1 MKLTNLKKEFRR
13 FVGLIL
19 AVVMLISSVPPVYAG
34 EVATGA
40 GSAVVLQENDE
51 GLQSSPTPEEEPAV
65 NGENKDIENNGDE
78 ESQGSIIPEDGA
90 EDPGSE
96 TTSETN
102 EDTSENNGDEE
113 SRGSIVQEDGAE
125 NPPSEITT
133 EANEEILSDEPDV
146 VPNPVQIYSM
156 SLAGDYKDGT
166 YEGTGQGRNGDI
178 VVAVTIANNTIT
190 EIEVI
195 SQQETPSY
203 WQKALAL
210 VDTIKDANSTDVDSV
225 SSATLSSEGIKE
237 AVNNALAKALK
248 TVFESGDGSKDN
260 PYEVKTAE
268 QLTGFANEVN
278 NGNDYQGKYII
289 LSDDIDLSGQEWIP
303 IGVTGPG
310 FSGTFNGAGKTVQ
323 GLTIKNGTAQYA
335 GLFGQLGT
343 GARISDLELTNVDI
357 STSVVE
363 ATYDSNVGS
372 IAGSTAADVVINNCR
387 IDGKVAASAS
397 NKISRAGGVVG
408 FLGQENVVANCYT
421 DVAVTAHSATSIANA
436 GGIAGV
442 SGNKCVIVNAA
453 ALGDVSARADGKS
466 LSVAGGIL
474 GTHAGTAYNVYAL
487 GEVTSESADEA
498 KHLAGGISGMVT
510 PNTALINA
518 YYNDQNAQGFM
529 TATPTVAIGY
539 EENVRAL
546 GQGDM
551 SSPGFAE
558 GLNNGLKKASLSAA
572 AAAVAAA
579 NKPNMGDLQSAA
591 GSVKFY
597 AWEPA
602 GGKVVL
608 ANRFFVDDTV
618 NTAIFESGQGT
629 AEDPFIIKTEQQ
641 LRDFAKSLSDDM
653 TYAGIYI
660 ALAGDIDVSSEQW
673 TPIGLGHYDFRGV
686 FDGKG
691 HAIKNMSIGSR
702 NNSYEEPIGDAN
714 DAGKMTTFY
723 GLFGVIGENGVVK
736 NLGIENATVSV
747 KREGICYAGLLAGVT
762 DKSYI
767 DSCYATGYVYS
778 ETTHPLK
785 TESSERINAWAGGL
799 IGMTVRGGI
808 INSWTDAEVYCTA
821 VGGLAESGAF
831 IGMSNRSVVAN
842 CLALGDAG
850 GRARR
855 DNGYEGA
862 PAVSSFIGVN
872 GGKMA
877 NCYSVGN
884 MKADSFSQYVG
895 SITGWAT
902 GIARQFVSYYN
913 SDAVQNNNGTINK
926 PVLDVGFLVSAGVN
940 DEGEPYDGTYHVG
953 ILPKSSAELKSQAFA
968 DLLNANHNAFPLDIV
983 NGVSSNIGEQNAM
996 GLPDFMKLKAW
1007 QLVGGIVLPVG
1018 EPVATTYKD
1027 MTPNFEPNKLDMAD
1041 GTYYGRK
1048 EGPSGKDIYV
1058 EIKVEKSRIEDI
1070 RVTEHGEGAALE
1082 EVRTNVIQAVVASQN
1097 YAVEDND
1104 SDIVKAL
1111 KGAIATAAQK
1121 AAKRD
1126 QTGYGKVD
1134 PSIFAGGNGTETKP
1148 YLIKTADQLR
1158 AFAASVNADEH
1169 YEGQFI
1175 KLDSDISLAGM
1186 NWLPVGGSGA
1196 YGFRGTFDGN
1206 NKVIR
1211 HMTIG
1216 SAAAPEE
1223 YCKSVGLFANLEAA
1237 KIKNLGLENAAV
1249 YLKYMEDDQIA
1260 YAGLL
1265 AGYVA
1270 ENAGDGGY
1278 IDFCYAKGKINTFT
1292 AKQNDSGGLVGGINR
1307 GTIANS
1313 YADVTIDA
1321 RSRDNYS
1328 YAGGLVGLPNRAAVI
1343 NNYAFGSI
1351 NGAGNGARVTIGG
1364 IAGLNAGVAVNN
1376 FANVSLISENTT
1388 EDIGGF
1394 TGRTTGISY
1403 IEQGYYNTGAKQV
1416 SGKAVI
1422 SPAKGVGRIVAGN
1435 DYGKGTVIALEGKAL
1450 SELRSKDLADRL
1462 NANKNDSA
1470 LMARANAVLDGF
1482 GSKIAPNVTLRDW
1495 AYSSK
1500 EQAVIFKDRIVSSP
1514 GSGGRGS
1521 SGRSSSDSNTDEK
1534 DTAAEDKKETNNG
1547 SAVSPAEAAAKLF
1560 PDVNNHWAATVIG
1573 KAVDRKL
1580 FAGVGP
1586 QSFAPDSTMTRE
1598 MFVAVLRNLANA
1610 EIVEPVN
1617 FKDVEKNS
1625 WYAGSV
1631 GWANQTGI
1639 VSGISSEEFG
1649 VGKAV
1654 TREQIAVMLYNLAKA
1669 KGLQMSEEGN
1679 VGFADQASIS
1689 DWARTAVTAMANEGI
1704 IRGRDNGS
1712 FDPQGQAT
1720 RAEAAAMTVNFMER
1734 YGL

>member
-1 MKLTNLKKEFRR
+1 MKLTNLKKELRR

-19 AVVMLISSVPPVYAG
+19 AVVIVISSVAPVYAE
-34 EVATGA
+34 EVET
-40 GSAVVLQENDE
+40 GSAVVLQENDAGE
-51 GLQSSPTPEEEPAV
+51 QNSPTPEKEPTV
-65 NGENKDIENNGDE
+65 SDENKDTIENKGDE
-78 ESQGSIIPEDGA
+78 ESQSSIMP
-90 EDPGSE
+90 
-96 TTSETN
+96 
-102 EDTSENNGDEE
+102 
-113 SRGSIVQEDGAE
+113 EDGAE
-125 NPPSEITT
+125 NPPSERTT
-133 EANEEILSDEPDV
+133 ESNEEILSDEPDV
-146 VPNPVQIYSM
+146 VPNLVQIQSTA
-156 SLAGDYKDGT
+156 LDGDYKDGT
-166 YEGTGQGRNGDI
+166 YEGTGRGRNGNI
-178 VVAVTIANNTIT
+178 VVEVTIANNAMTK
-190 EIEVI
+190 IEVI

-210 VDTIKDANSTDVDSV
+210 VDTIKDANSTNVDGV
-225 SSATLSSEGIKE
+225 SSATVSSDGIKE
-237 AVNNALAKALK
+237 AVNNALAKALQ
-248 TVFESGDGSKDN
+248 TVFESGDGSKNN
-260 PYEVKTAE
+260 PYEIKTAE

-278 NGNDYQGKYII
+278 NGNAYQGKYIT
-289 LSDDIDLSGQEWIP
+289 LSDDIDLSGQEWLP
-303 IGVTGPG
+303 IGITGAG

-335 GLFGQLGT
+335 GLFGQVGT
-343 GARISDLELTNVDI
+343 GARISDLALTQVDI
-357 STSVVE
+357 ATSVVE
-363 ATYDSNVGS
+363 ATYASYAGS
-372 IAGSTAADVVINNCR
+372 IAGSTATDVVINNCR

-397 NKISRAGGVVG
+397 GNNKGSWAGGVVG
-408 FLGQENVVANCYT
+408 SLGQANVVTNCYT
-421 DVAVTAHSATSIANA
+421 DVAVTAHSANGTAFA

-442 SGNKCVIVNAA
+442 SGNRCVVVNAA
-453 ALGDVSARADGKS
+453 ALGDVAARTAGKS

-487 GEVTSESADEA
+487 GEATSESADEA
-498 KHLAGGISGMVT
+498 KRLTGGISGMIT
-510 PNTALINA
+510 ANTALINA
-518 YYNDQNAQGFM
+518 YYNDQNSQGFM
-529 TATPTVAIGY
+529 TATSSITGY
-539 EENVRAL
+539 ITDNLQAVQ
-546 GQGDM
+546 QGDM
-551 SSPGFAE
+551 SSISFAE
-558 GLNNGLKKASLSAA
+558 GLNNGLKKASLAA
-572 AAAVAAA
+572 AAALIAAA
-579 NKPNMGDLQSAA
+579 NKTNMGDLPSAA
-591 GSVKFY
+591 GSIKFY
-597 AWEPA
+597 AWEP
-602 GGKVVL
+602 GSGKVVL
-608 ANRFFVDDTV
+608 AKQFFTENI
-618 NTAIFESGQGT
+618 NTAIFASGQGT
-629 AEDPFIIKTEQQ
+629 AEDPFILKTEQQ
-641 LRDFAKSLSDDM
+641 LRDFAKSLSDDV

-660 ALAGDIDVSSEQW
+660 ALDGDIDVSSEQW
-673 TPIGLGHYDFRGV
+673 TPIGLGHYDFCGI
-686 FDGKG
+686 FDGQG
-691 HAIKNMSIGSR
+691 HVIKDMFIGSK
-702 NNSYEEPIGDAN
+702 NNSYEEPIGDTN
-714 DAGKMTTFY
+714 DTSKMTTFY
-723 GLFGVIGENGVVK
+723 GLFGVIGKNGVVK

-747 KREGICYAGLLAGVT
+747 KREGVCYAGLLAGVT
-762 DKSYI
+762 DESYM

-850 GRARR
+850 GRASR

-877 NCYSVGN
+877 NCYSLGN

-1007 QLVGGIVLPVG
+1007 QLVDGIVLPVG
-1018 EPVATTYKD
+1018 GPVAITYKD
-1027 MTPNFEPNKLDMAD
+1027 MTPNFEPNKLAMAD
-1041 GTYYGRK
+1041 GTYYGR
-1048 EGPSGKDIYV
+1048 ERRPSGKDIYV
-1058 EIKVEKSRIEDI
+1058 EIKVEKSRIVDI
-1070 RVTEHGEGAALE
+1070 RVTEHGEGAALDN
-1082 EVRTNVIQAVVASQN
+1082 VKADVIQAVIASQN
-1097 YAVEDND
+1097 YAKENND
-1104 SDIVKAL
+1104 SDLVKAL

-1126 QTGYGKVD
+1126 QTGYGEVD
-1134 PSIFAGGNGTETKP
+1134 SSIFAAGNGTETSP
-1148 YLIKTADQLR
+1148 YLINTANQLK

-1169 YEGQFI
+1169 YEGKFI
-1175 KLDSDISLAGM
+1175 KLGSNISLAGM

-1196 YGFRGTFDGN
+1196 YGFRGTFNGN
-1206 NKVIR
+1206 HKVIR
-1211 HMTIG
+1211 DMTIG

-1249 YLKYMEDDQIA
+1249 YLKYMGDDQIA
-1260 YAGLL
+1260 YAGIL

-1270 ENAGDGGY
+1270 ENAGAGGY
-1278 IDFCYAKGKINTFT
+1278 IDFCYATGTINTFT

-1313 YADVTIDA
+1313 YAAVKIDA

-1343 NNYAFGSI
+1343 NNYASGSI
-1351 NGAGNGARVTIGG
+1351 IGAGNGARVTIGG
-1364 IAGLNAGVAVNN
+1364 IAGLNAGVAINN
-1376 FANVSLISENTT
+1376 YANVNLVSKNTT

-1394 TGRTTGISY
+1394 AGRTTGISY
-1403 IEQGYYNTGAKQV
+1403 IEQGYYNTGAEQV
-1416 SGKAVI
+1416 SGAAII
-1422 SPAKGVGRIVAGN
+1422 SPAKGVGRIVKGN
-1435 DYGKGTVIALEGKAL
+1435 DYGKGTVIALEGKPL
-1450 SELRSKDLADRL
+1450 SELKSTVLAERL
-1462 NANKNDSA
+1462 NANKKDSA
-1470 LMARANAVLDGF
+1470 LIARANAVLDGF

-1495 AYSSK
+1495 AYSSN
-1500 EQAVIFKDRIVSSP
+1500 EQAVIFKDRTVSSSSD
-1514 GSGGRGS
+1514 SGGRGS
-1521 SGRSSSDSNTDEK
+1521 SSGSNNQNTNEK
-1534 DTAAEDKKETNNG
+1534 EKAAEDKKEINNG
-1547 SAVSPAEAAAKLF
+1547 SAALAGETAARLF
-1560 PDVNNHWAATVIG
+1560 PDVNNHWAVNTIG
-1573 KAVDRKL
+1573 KALERKL

-1610 EIVEPVN
+1610 ETVEPVN
-1617 FKDVEKNS
+1617 FKDVERNS

-1631 GWANQTGI
+1631 GWANQAGI

-1649 VGKAV
+1649 IGKAV
-1654 TREQIAVMLYNLAKA
+1654 TREQIAVMLYNFAKA
-1669 KGLQMSEEGN
+1669 KGLPMSEGGN
-1679 VGFADQASIS
+1679 MGFADQASIS

-1712 FDPQGQAT
+1712 FDPQGVAT